1 MNVELETELLAD
13 MEDDWMPFWGFHTIV
28 SSLTPEPVSPEDT
41 ARVIETLL
49 RRGLITLGQLAWND
63 VGREVW
69 DVPPGVAMERI
80 RYGHNGKHGY
90 ASAPSWEH
98 LMTTEVM
105 RADLTPL
112 GEERLTELASSERPV
127 NPVR

>member
-1 MNVELETELLAD
+1 MNVKLETELLAD
-13 MEDDWMPFWGFHTIV
+13 MEDDWMSFWGFHTIV

-69 DVPPGVAMERI
+69 DVPPGVAMGRI

-105 RADLTPL
+105 RANLTPL